1 MACHFRTHFIKKV
14 RKNSLF
20 FEEFHEADLEQECV
34 EEVCDF
40 NELEEVSDDYEIAKG
55 HWAGYVVCGRNFQIK
70 TQRFRECVFNVVHPA
85 IEESSATTKPSA
97 TTKAT
102 TTTTPTTKP
111 TVAGR
116 APTVAGQSSKA
127 ATTTETSFMTETP
140 FMTSTSI
147 PVATM
152 KLPTDVTIDT
162 TDDSV
167 RFDTTSSVDDF
178 GDKNFNS
185 RESFTDVV
193 TRGNIGWVMTKQQN
207 AYELGSPHTKNF
219 LSERFEP
226 MNTLMKSI
234 LFQLVLIHSK
244 LG

>member
-1 MACHFRTHFIKKV
+1 
-14 RKNSLF
+14 
-20 FEEFHEADLEQECV
+20 
-34 EEVCDF
+34 
-40 NELEEVSDDYEIAKG
+40 
-55 HWAGYVVCGRNFQIK
+55 
-70 TQRFRECVFNVVHPA
+70 
-85 IEESSATTKPSA
+85 
-97 TTKAT
+97 
-102 TTTTPTTKP
+102 
-111 TVAGR
+111 
-116 APTVAGQSSKA
+116 
-127 ATTTETSFMTETP
+127 MTETP

-152 KLPTDVTIDT
+152 KLPTDVTIYDDT